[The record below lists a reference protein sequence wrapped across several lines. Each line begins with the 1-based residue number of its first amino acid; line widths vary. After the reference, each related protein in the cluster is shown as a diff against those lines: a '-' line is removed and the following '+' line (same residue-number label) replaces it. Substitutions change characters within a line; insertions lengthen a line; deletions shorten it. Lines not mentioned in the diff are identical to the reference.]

1 MTIRKRQIAIN
12 MNHNGVIGIEDRLLF
27 ASPAD
32 LAKFAQFTDGTSII
46 AGRVTAQQMVN
57 AGMRIKHQRPLI
69 VISATGVLEGT
80 NDHDDKWIYYVPDLQ
95 AALIQAEVLALDLGI
110 NGYTIAG
117 GKRVYDDYMDLID
130 AGKVRPNAAYIFSHE
145 LDPVMPGVAL
155 KRDFAQVRKLLEVRM
170 AEPSYVWHEADV
182 LGKDAG
188 ENRVRAPNAR
198 FGYLYDKREVDPFAV
213 KQVESQ
219 VRVET
224 DGGEICIDLFR
235 ATGWVR
241 KTEIHSVEIHV
252 LGGQSIT
259 VRPRSKAGLN
269 SLLFALNMTAFN

>member
-27 ASPAD
+27 AAPAD

-95 AALIQAEVLALDLGI
+95 AALIQAEVLALDLSI

-117 GKRVYDDYMDLID
+117 GKRVYDDYMDLVD

-145 LDPVMPGVAL
+145 FEPNQPAVAL
-155 KRDFAQVRKLLEVRM
+155 KRDFAQVRKLLSARM
-170 AEPSYVWHEADV
+170 AESSYVWHEADV

-188 ENRVRAPNAR
+188 GNRVRAPNAR

-219 VRVET
+219 VRVDT
-224 DGGEICIDLFR
+224 DGGEICLDLYEI
-235 ATGWVR
+235 TGWSR
-241 KTEIHSVEIHV
+241 KNSIESVEV
-252 LGGQSIT
+252 RLSGGESIT
-259 VRPRSKAGLN
+259 VRPRTHAGLN
-269 SLLFALNMTAFN
+269 SLLFALNMTALN